1 MYCVCTY
8 VTLVHFTILIDA
20 GVTSGQI
27 ANMPDSTSS
36 SDMGYESCSVLS
48 WSETSSSGTS

>member
-8 VTLVHFTILIDA
+8 VIPVHFTILIDA

-27 ANMPDSTSS
+27 ANMPDTTSS

-48 WSETSSSGTS
+48 